1 MGRGVVVVSAGLSLS
16 ALIALLL
23 LQLLHAPS
31 PSTDVAA
38 VAE

>member
-1 MGRGVVVVSAGLSLS
+1 MGRGVVLVSAGLSLS

-23 LQLLHAPS
+23 LHAPS
-31 PSTDVAA
+31 TSRDVAA

>member
-1 MGRGVVVVSAGLSLS
+1 MGRGVVAVSAGLSLS

-23 LQLLHAPS
+23 LHAPS